1 MPNRAAAVE
10 FLQQQKVPNAREMLA
25 FHGGSPIFAFDSEL
39 DSLRQQLLAVLSVP
53 QMIAILDFAALFDRQ
68 KQPLSLFL
76 EWFNKWLVDLIA
88 ALHGDDEEVLFY
100 PQHAKKLTELADKLD
115 FSDIFALY
123 DQSIRLVPYGQHT
136 LNVKLTIEYLLIDY
150 LKLTL

>member
-1 MPNRAAAVE
+1 MPTKTAAVE
-10 FLQQQKVPNAREMLA
+10 FLQQQKVPNAYEMLA
-25 FHGGSPIFAFDSEL
+25 FHGGSPLFEFDAEL
-39 DSLRQQLLAVLSVP
+39 DDLRQQLLAVLSVP
-53 QMIAILDFAALFDRQ
+53 RMVAILDFAALFDRK

-100 PQHAKKLTELADKLD
+100 PQYAKKLTELANKLN
-115 FSDIFALY
+115 FSNIFALY

-136 LNVKLTIEYLLIDY
+136 LNVKLTVECLLIDY